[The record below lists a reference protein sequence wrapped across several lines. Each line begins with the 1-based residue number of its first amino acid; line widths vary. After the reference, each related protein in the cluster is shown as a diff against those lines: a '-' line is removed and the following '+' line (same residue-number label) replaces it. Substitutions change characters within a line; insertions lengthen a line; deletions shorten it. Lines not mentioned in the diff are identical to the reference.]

1 MMRLKVLKLVVFL
14 ICMIAEDRMI
24 LAQEFITPAQDQF
37 NKFTNV
43 ANGWCAA
50 DATISLLLP
59 DGKTVWLFGDT
70 FIGQKTGDFSISP
83 VNSRLINNS
92 AIIEDN
98 GLLSAYYNGTM
109 SSPSSLIPADG
120 ESYFWPEHAIIENDT
135 IKIFALRVTHQ
146 NNETPGFDFRIGTTR
161 IANFKYPEME
171 YIGSTNIQ
179 SVTDTTMRFG
189 ACVLRSGNYTY
200 IFGVKDTTSGGMTWP
215 LPYLAR
221 CKESINEPWEFYAGN
236 GLWTLRCEDSK
247 PVGDRPMSESF
258 YVYEKDKKFYLIMHE
273 IWTVGELYILE
284 ADSITGPWKR
294 ATSGGKETLFATI
307 TPQANL
313 FSYNLFAH
321 PQFQLDG
328 KILIS
333 FNVNTTNFS
342 SIYSDT
348 RNYRARFYWLS
359 ITDAVAADYPASI
372 SLLDCYSSVPIVH
385 PTPMS
390 SKIYFQNA
398 TGNLRFRGID
408 AKSTITVYGVDGR
421 IYLNRVIYCDSDL
434 NINHLPH
441 GILVVKLQGDWGL
454 ETQKI
459 INHNP

>member
-1 MMRLKVLKLVVFL
+1 
-14 ICMIAEDRMI
+14 
-24 LAQEFITPAQDQF
+24 
-37 NKFTNV
+37 
-43 ANGWCAA
+43 
-50 DATISLLLP
+50 
-59 DGKTVWLFGDT
+59 
-70 FIGQKTGDFSISP
+70 
-83 VNSRLINNS
+83 
-92 AIIEDN
+92 
-98 GLLSAYYNGTM
+98 
-109 SSPSSLIPADG
+109 
-120 ESYFWPEHAIIENDT
+120 
-135 IKIFALRVTHQ
+135 
-146 NNETPGFDFRIGTTR
+146 
-161 IANFKYPEME
+161 
-171 YIGSTNIQ
+171 
-179 SVTDTTMRFG
+179 
-189 ACVLRSGNYTY
+189 
-200 IFGVKDTTSGGMTWP
+200 
-215 LPYLAR
+215 
-221 CKESINEPWEFYAGN
+221 
-236 GLWTLRCEDSK
+236 
-247 PVGDRPMSESF
+247 
-258 YVYEKDKKFYLIMHE
+258 MHE

-284 ADSITGPWKR
+284 ADSITGPWNR

>member
-1 MMRLKVLKLVVFL
+1 M
-14 ICMIAEDRMI
+14 C
-24 LAQEFITPAQDQF
+24 
-37 NKFTNV
+37 
-43 ANGWCAA
+43 C
-50 DATISLLLP
+50 DATISLLQP

-247 PVGDRPMSESF
+247 PVGDVVSESF
-258 YVYEKDKKFYLIMHE
+258 YVYEKDKKYYLIMHE

-284 ADSITGPWKR
+284 ADSITGPWNR

-359 ITDAVAADYPASI
+359 ITDAAAADCPANI

-385 PTPMS
+385 PTPLP

-398 TGNLRFRGID
+398 TGNFSLGEYT
-408 AKSTITVYGVDGR
+408 KSTIAIYGVDGG
-421 IYLNRVIYCDSDL
+421 ITLWGSYCVL
-434 NINHLPH
+434 PLILAPTPCILCKATGGLGWENHKNNNLT
-441 GILVVKLQGDWGL
+441 L
-454 ETQKI
+454 KI
-459 INHNP
+459 SYEEGN